1 MKDNKSVVRKGATR
15 YAGIVLIVLSFI
27 FYGGIILLPFT
38 PFSPGLKSG
47 AAVALVI
54 AGEASF
60 WIGALLVGR
69 EVASNYRSFF
79 RIGKRGEEKG
89 Q

>member
-1 MKDNKSVVRKGATR
+1 MKDNKSVGRKGVIR
-15 YAGIVLIVLSFI
+15 YAGIGLIVISFI
-27 FYGGIILLPFT
+27 LYGGILFLPFI
-38 PFSPGLKSG
+38 PLSMELKGSAAMGLI
-47 AAVALVI
+47 I